1 MKNHSILCKCFP
13 PTVCPHNSSECLTTI
28 GCFHSI
34 QTNPTAQ
41 VIDEHY
47 GCLNSAVAK
56 LTCLTQTV
64 SCCFASNSPDFC
76 NAHFSLN
83 VRSYNL
89 NILILTIVFLFILI
103 ILLNVLVIFYCK
115 GRSLD
120 KRKFIPPQL
129 PVYFHDFSDSGSG
142 AGKPFLVNRTIARQ
156 ISLLDCIG
164 KGRFGEVWRAA
175 CNEEIVAVKIFS
187 SRDGGSWSRETL
199 IYTTALLCHSN
210 ILAYYASDMIS
221 SGGCTQLWL
230 VTAYHEAGSLHD
242 FLRSSDVLTPLIGLQ
257 IARSVASGLAFLHS
271 EVVGFHGKPSIA
283 HRDIKSKNILVM
295 ANREACLADFG
306 LALVKDGEITD
317 RDSPPPA
324 SPFAGTKRY
333 MAPEV
338 LSLYPL
344 LWGGWEQERSKLEE
358 DGEENL
364 SVPEEFAECRHPMLS
379 FEVYQSSDVYA
390 VGLVLWE
397 VWRRCCGEERCFSQ
411 KVSLPYYDAVP
422 ADPTF
427 LQMYRVVV
435 MGEPAEGTENN
446 SAYPPVIDLSVPLQT
461 CHLCSNHLLQR
472 RRNSSQCQPLHHYY
486 TKGRRPPLSNQEG
499 WLGRLEDLIAEC
511 WHPVCTHR
519 LSALRLRK
527 SLTALEAKLRKS

>member
-1 MKNHSILCKCFP
+1 MKNSNILCKCFP
-13 PTVCPHNSSECLTTI
+13 PTSCVKNSSECLSSM
-28 GCFHSI
+28 GCFYSV
-34 QTNPTAQ
+34 QTDSTGQ
-41 VIDEHY
+41 VIGEHY
-47 GCLNSAVAK
+47 GCLLNSTFAK
-56 LTCLTQTV
+56 LSCLSSASTAV
-64 SCCFASNSPDFC
+64 SCCFASDSTDFC
-76 NAHFSLN
+76 NAQN
-83 VRSYNL
+83 
-89 NILILTIVFLFILI
+89 FLAEGPFNTSTFILAVSFLAMLF
-103 ILLNVLVIFYCK
+103 ILLNVLVI
-115 GRSLD
+115 
-120 KRKFIPPQL
+120 
-129 PVYFHDFSDSGSG
+129 VYFKRTAANHRFISPRSSTFFHEFSDSGSG

-187 SRDGGSWSRETL
+187 SRDGASWSRETQ

-210 ILAYYASDMIS
+210 ILAFYASDMIS

-242 FLRSSDVLTPLIGLQ
+242 FLRSSEVLSHQVGLQ
-257 IARSVASGLAFLHS
+257 LARSIAAGVAFLHS
-271 EVVGFHGKPSIA
+271 EVVGFHGKSPIA

-295 ANREACLADFG
+295 SNQEACLADFG
-306 LALVKDGEITD
+306 LALVKDARTD
-317 RDSPPPA
+317 GDSPPPA

-344 LWGGWEQERSKLEE
+344 LWGGWEHDQNRLEE
-358 DGEENL
+358 DDAASL
-364 SVPEEFAECRHPMLS
+364 SVPEEFAECRHPMLP
-379 FEVYQSSDVYA
+379 FEFYQSADVYA

-397 VWRRCCGEERCFSQ
+397 VWRRCCGEEYE
-411 KVSLPYYDAVP
+411 LPYYDVVP

-435 MGEPAEGTENN
+435 LGEPAEGIN
-446 SAYPPVIDLSVPLQT
+446 SAFPPLVDLPVPLQT
-461 CHLCSNHLLQR
+461 CRLCSNILLQR
-472 RRNSSQCQPLHHYY
+472 RYHSSNNHHHGNHGY
-486 TKGRRPPLSNQEG
+486 TGGRRPSLPLKEG
-499 WLGRLEDLIAEC
+499 WLGHFGDLIAEC

-527 SLTALEAKLRKS
+527 SLAALETRLTQ

>member
-1 MKNHSILCKCFP
+1 MTLLAIIIIFNILLIFYFKRR
-13 PTVCPHNSSECLTTI
+13 SL
-28 GCFHSI
+28 
-34 QTNPTAQ
+34 
-41 VIDEHY
+41 
-47 GCLNSAVAK
+47 AK
-56 LTCLTQTV
+56 RR
-64 SCCFASNSPDFC
+64 FAS
-76 NAHFSLN
+76 
-83 VRSYNL
+83 
-89 NILILTIVFLFILI
+89 
-103 ILLNVLVIFYCK
+103 
-115 GRSLD
+115 
-120 KRKFIPPQL
+120 PQ
-129 PVYFHDFSDSGSG
+129 PSVYFHEISDSGSG

-187 SRDGGSWSRETL
+187 SRDGASWSRETL

-242 FLRSSDVLTPLIGLQ
+242 FLRSSDTIPPLIGLQ
-257 IARSVASGLAFLHS
+257 IARSIAAGLAFLHS
-271 EVVGFHGKPSIA
+271 EIVGFHGKPSIA
-283 HRDIKSKNILVM
+283 HRDIKSKNILMM
-295 ANREACLADFG
+295 ANQEACLADFG
-306 LALVKDGEITD
+306 LALVKDDGITD
-317 RDSPPPA
+317 RESPPPA

-344 LWGGWEQERSKLEE
+344 LWGGWRQEKNRLKD

-364 SVPEEFAECRHPMLS
+364 SVPDEFAECRHPMLS
-379 FEVYQSSDVYA
+379 FEVYQSADVYA
-390 VGLVLWE
+390 MGLVLWE
-397 VWRRCCGEERCFSQ
+397 IWRRCSGLQYE
-411 KVSLPYYDAVP
+411 LPYYDAVP

-435 MGEPAEGTENN
+435 MGEAAEETENN
-446 SAYPPVIDLSVPLQT
+446 SIRLPVIDLSVPIQT
-461 CHLCSNHLLQR
+461 CHLCSNHLLR
-472 RRNSSQCQPLHHYY
+472 RRISNQYQPLQHYY
-486 TKGRRPPLSNQEG
+486 TGGRRPSLSMQGG
-499 WLGRLEDLIAEC
+499 WLGRLEDLIVEC

-527 SLTALEAKLRKS
+527 SLTVLEAKVKNS